1 MTPWTAGYQAPQSM
15 GFSRTGKWSGL
26 PYSYLGDLPNPEIE
40 PTSPALQVS
49 LCQLLYHQGS
59 SGYEVGQIF
68 PFILGSVYN

>member
-1 MTPWTAGYQAPQSM
+1 M

-49 LCQLLYHQGS
+49 LCQLLYPQGP